1 MLVPKYRGDGQ
12 SLKYDPQI
20 IVKDININAEEY
32 TKLKVRMKVD
42 FYEEILAYDHGFTLG
57 MIDVGG

>member
-42 FYEEILAYDHGFTLG
+42 FIG
-57 MIDVGG
+57 DVLIQYPRS